1 MSFRL
6 YVYYCAFCGGLAAY
20 FGWVLGR
27 IAAPEG
33 FVIQAGV
40 KGLYLGMLVAF
51 GLGLVDTL
59 ANVSLRRPL
68 EVALRIGAVFA
79 MGCVGGFIG
88 GFIGQAF
95 FGWLHYSLFLVLGW
109 MLTGVLIG
117 ASLGVFDV
125 FYSMLRQEQSRGAIR
140 KSVNGLIGGMAGG
153 LLGGIFFLL
162 LKVLWSA
169 VFSNKPVDM
178 LWSPGAS
185 GFVVLGM
192 CIGLMI
198 ALAQVILKEA
208 WVKVEQGFRAGRELI
223 LSKADTTVGRGESC
237 DIGLFGD
244 SSVERLH
251 ARIVLQEGRYGLMD
265 SGTPGGTYL
274 NGQRIAGLM
283 PLKSGDLI
291 SVGNSVL
298 RFQERQKRSA

>member
-1 MSFRL
+1 MTFRL

-20 FGWVLGR
+20 LGWVLGR
-27 IAAPEG
+27 MAAPEG
-33 FVIQAGV
+33 FVVQAGV
-40 KGLYLGMLVAF
+40 KGLYLGMLVGF
-51 GLGLVDTL
+51 SLGVVDTL

-68 EVALRIGAVFA
+68 EVALRIGVTLS
-79 MGCVGGFIG
+79 MGCLGGFIG
-88 GFIGQAF
+88 GFIGQAI

-117 ASLGVFDV
+117 ASLGFFDV
-125 FYSMLRQEQSRGAIR
+125 IYCILHQEQPRGAIR
-140 KSVNGLIGGMAGG
+140 KSVNGLIGGMVGG
-153 LLGGIFFLL
+153 LLGGVFFLM
-162 LKVLWSA
+162 LKIFWSA
-169 VFSNKPVDM
+169 VFSNKPVDR

-208 WVKVEQGFRAGRELI
+208 WVKVEQGFRAGREMI

-244 SSVERLH
+244 PNVERVH
-251 ARIVLQEGRYGLMD
+251 ARIVLQAGRYGLMD
-265 SGTPGGTYL
+265 TGTPGGTYL

-298 RFQERQKRSA
+298 RFQERQKRPA